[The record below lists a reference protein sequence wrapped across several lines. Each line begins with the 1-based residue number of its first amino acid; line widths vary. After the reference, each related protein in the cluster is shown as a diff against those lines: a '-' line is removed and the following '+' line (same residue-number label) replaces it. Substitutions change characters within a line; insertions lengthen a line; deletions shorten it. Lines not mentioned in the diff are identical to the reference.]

1 MSSFLITSSNQFG
14 FNSKF
19 GTDMCIYVLKE
30 IVDNYKCLNG
40 SMFMGFLDASKAF
53 DRIRH
58 STLFKKLIDRQVPS
72 YIVRI
77 MIYWYTNQTMFVR
90 WSGILSK
97 GFQVSSGI
105 RQGSILSPYLF
116 NVYIDELSAALT
128 KCRTG
133 CCIDYMNINHLMY
146 ADEMVVFSPSSV
158 GLRELLSVF
167 ETYGLNHDIKFNHK
181 KCAILISRG
190 KHKKNYVTLHLS

>member
-1 MSSFLITSSNQFG
+1 
-14 FNSKF
+14 
-19 GTDMCIYVLKE
+19 MCIYILKE

-40 SMFMGFLDASKAF
+40 SMCMGFLDVSKAF

-58 STLFKKLIDRQVPS
+58 STLFKKLIDRQEPS

-97 GFQVSSGI
+97 GFQVSNGV
-105 RQGSILSPYLF
+105 RQGGILSPYPF
-116 NVYIDELSAALT
+116 NVYIDDLSAALT

-133 CCIDYMNINHLMY
+133 CCIDDMNINHLMY
-146 ADEMVVFSPSSV
+146 ADDLVVFP
-158 GLRELLSVF
+158 LLV
-167 ETYGLNHDIKFNHK
+167 
-181 KCAILISRG
+181 
-190 KHKKNYVTLHLS
+190 